1 MSALATEL
9 AKPEYS
15 QLSDQAA
22 ADAINALTVSRAR
35 LVPIWEVKQLAIISG
50 YWPVIVAGQ
59 MDADAQ
65 KAGLCLSVT
74 AWVDDP
80 KIQTIDVNL
89 PAVQT
94 MLSGLVAFSVITQEQ
109 ANAIIALGTETI
121 PWTQANGLPEVG
133 IGFVIN
139 ARKELNAE

>member
-22 ADAINALTVSRAR
+22 ADAINALTVSRSR

-50 YWPVIVAGQ
+50 YWPLIVAGQ
-59 MDADAQ
+59 MDSNPQ

-74 AWVDDP
+74 AWIDDP

-89 PAVQT
+89 VAVQT
-94 MLSGLVAFSVITQEQ
+94 MLGGLVAFGVITQEQ
-109 ANAIIALGTETI
+109 SDAIIALGTETI
-121 PWTQANGLPEVG
+121 PWTTANGFPEVG
-133 IGFVIN
+133 IGLVIN
-139 ARKELNAE
+139 ARKEIANA